1 MHASSNYR
9 KVPLDI
15 KLDPFLNM
23 HSLDGTENLFVK
35 NWMKYKCTLKGN
47 VFKTIYKQ
55 ISLITVTKQT
65 PNYNPYSLY
74 NKNIGYSNRGGVRT
88 WS

>member
-1 MHASSNYR
+1 
-9 KVPLDI
+9 
-15 KLDPFLNM
+15 
-23 HSLDGTENLFVK
+23 
-35 NWMKYKCTLKGN
+35 MKYNCTLKGN

-88 WS
+88 